1 MKFRTSFS
9 FWPRPRPGRKIYGFL
24 TATSAHPPLTT
35 RGRCGHRIAAHPA
48 LRWSLQPPRAAL
60 RTRSSASDAR
70 PGVAPEV
77 ARRSHLGLPKNGCFH
92 FSLAL
97 QVSCFTWA
105 GINEP
110 DYPTE
115 GNLRNSN
122 VWIEKG
128 KLCRNP
134 GSNQGPLDLQSNAL
148 PTELFRR
155 PFCCSQSK
163 LSLNSRRWLLPSL
176 LSNHLKVFLSCQ
188 IKWFSFLKGYT

>member
-70 PGVAPEV
+70 PGDAPEV

-148 PTELFRR
+148 PTELFR
-155 PFCCSQSK
+155 
-163 LSLNSRRWLLPSL
+163 LLLNIPLMYLYLPS
-176 LSNHLKVFLSCQ
+176 KEAM
-188 IKWFSFLKGYT
+188 

>member
-70 PGVAPEV
+70 PGDAPEV

-148 PTELFRR
+148 PTELFR
-155 PFCCSQSK
+155 
-163 LSLNSRRWLLPSL
+163 LLAGT
-176 LSNHLKVFLSCQ
+176 VLSCFPK
-188 IKWFSFLKGYT
+188 IVEFSVVRAKFTSFNIAHSFAPIYTGSPESHV